1 MKNLLK
7 KGSTLGIIAHYEHQ
21 GQIVELTPNRISVQ
35 LDSPITLIFS
45 REIPDKY
52 KGKAAY
58 AVEIDSDYY
67 ATESGFE
74 TAMDLM
80 MGLSE
85 EEEILLDQPYRLAD
99 VIKEYR
105 EKVNDETSL
114 YDKTN
119 ILTEIQKKHFPELR
133 ETVITEEM
141 INEFYKYLTEVEGI
155 EDIYSL

>member
-1 MKNLLK
+1 
-7 KGSTLGIIAHYEHQ
+7 
-21 GQIVELTPNRISVQ
+21 
-35 LDSPITLIFS
+35 
-45 REIPDKY
+45 
-52 KGKAAY
+52 
-58 AVEIDSDYY
+58 
-67 ATESGFE
+67 
-74 TAMDLM
+74 MDLM

-105 EKVNDETSL
+105 EKVNNETSL

-119 ILTEIQKKHFPELR
+119 ILTEIQQKHFPELR